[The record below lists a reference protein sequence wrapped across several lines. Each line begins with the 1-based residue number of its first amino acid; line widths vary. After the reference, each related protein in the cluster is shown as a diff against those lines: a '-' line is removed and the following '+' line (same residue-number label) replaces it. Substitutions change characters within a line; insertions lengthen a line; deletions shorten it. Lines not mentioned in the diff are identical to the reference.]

1 MWSKLQTS
9 TLSLLLLSQL
19 IIRGMALATGSVV
32 PDKRQEQVKVIR
44 NDDPLIYY
52 HGRWDTSPGTW
63 W

>member
-1 MWSKLQTS
+1 
-9 TLSLLLLSQL
+9 
-19 IIRGMALATGSVV
+19 MALATGSVV